1 MLAVELDAI
10 DTTNRAKNL
19 AEDTIDTTNRAKNL
33 AENIKIIKIK

>member
-1 MLAVELDAI
+1 MLAVELD
-10 DTTNRAKNL
+10 